1 MKETWQVFGN
11 LPGLN
16 EDVMS
21 SFSNPH
27 YMYLF
32 EMKNGK
38 KKLAY
43 GQSPDDALDILA
55 TRLSAEEMAQI
66 NREQYL
72 KIKQRE
78 LQQYVPELG

>member
-1 MKETWQVFGN
+1 
-11 LPGLN
+11 
-16 EDVMS
+16 MS

-43 GQSPDDALDILA
+43 GQSPEDALNILA
-55 TRLSAEEMAQI
+55 MRLSEAEMAHI
-66 NREQYL
+66 IREQYV
-72 KIKQRE
+72 KIKQRD
-78 LQQYVPELG
+78 LQQYVSELG